1 MKEFDN
7 CDLTEGFV
15 LSQGASLRYLKYLVE
30 QEFEQ
35 AIQKGAYG
43 IDSES
48 AGAFFEVVVVMAQ
61 IIVDK
66 DWEWIKFSESPMSAS
81 GIMIK
86 EMIEKEE

>member
-1 MKEFDN
+1 MIDFSSY
-7 CDLTEGFV
+7 DLAEGFV

-35 AIQKGAYG
+35 AIGELG

-48 AGAFFEVVVVMAQ
+48 AGAFFEDVVVMGQ
-61 IIVDK
+61 TIVDK
-66 DWEWIKFSESPMSAS
+66 DWEWVKFSECAPSAS

-86 EMIEKEE
+86 EMKEE

>member
-1 MKEFDN
+1 MIDFSSY
-7 CDLTEGFV
+7 DLTEGFV

-48 AGAFFEVVVVMAQ
+48 AGAFFEDVVVMAQ
-61 IIVDK
+61 TIVDK

-81 GIMIK
+81 GVMIK
-86 EMIEKEE
+86 EMKEE

>member
-1 MKEFDN
+1 MIDFSSY
-7 CDLTEGFV
+7 DLAEGFV

-48 AGAFFEVVVVMAQ
+48 AGKFFEDVAVMGQ
-61 IIVDK
+61 TIVDK
-66 DWEWIKFSESPMSAS
+66 DWEWVKFSESPMSAS

-86 EMIEKEE
+86 EMKEE

>member
-1 MKEFDN
+1 MIDFDSY
-7 CDLTEGFV
+7 DLAEGFV

-48 AGAFFEVVVVMAQ
+48 AGKFFEDVVVMAQ

-86 EMIEKEE
+86 EMKEE

>member
-1 MKEFDN
+1 MVDFSIYDIE
-7 CDLTEGFV
+7 EGFV

-48 AGAFFEVVVVMAQ
+48 AGAFFEDAVAMAQ
-61 IIVDK
+61 LILDK
-66 DWEWIKFSESPMSAS
+66 DWEWVEFSECQMSAS

-86 EMIEKEE
+86 QMIEKE

>member
-1 MKEFDN
+1 MIDFESY
-7 CDLTEGFV
+7 DLAEGFV

-48 AGAFFEVVVVMAQ
+48 AGAFMEDVVVMGQ
-61 IIVDK
+61 TIVDK
-66 DWEWIKFSESPMSAS
+66 DWDWVKFSESPMSAS

-86 EMIEKEE
+86 EMKEE

>member
-1 MKEFDN
+1 MIDFSSY
-7 CDLTEGFV
+7 DLAEGFV

-48 AGAFFEVVVVMAQ
+48 AGKFFEDVVVMGQ

-66 DWEWIKFSESPMSAS
+66 DWEWVKFSESPMSAS
-81 GIMIK
+81 GVMIK
-86 EMIEKEE
+86 EMKEE

>member
-1 MKEFDN
+1 MIDFESY
-7 CDLTEGFV
+7 DLAEGFV

-48 AGAFFEVVVVMAQ
+48 AGAFFEDVVVMAQ

-66 DWEWIKFSESPMSAS
+66 DWDWVMFSECPMSAS

-86 EMIEKEE
+86 EMKEE

>member
-1 MKEFDN
+1 MIDFDSY
-7 CDLTEGFV
+7 DLAEGFV

-35 AIQKGAYG
+35 ALQKGAYG

-48 AGAFFEVVVVMAQ
+48 AGKFFEDVVVMGQ
-61 IIVDK
+61 TIVDK
-66 DWEWIKFSESPMSAS
+66 DWEWIKFSECPMSAS

-86 EMIEKEE
+86 EMKEE

>member
-1 MKEFDN
+1 MIDFSSY
-7 CDLTEGFV
+7 DLAEGFV

-48 AGAFFEVVVVMAQ
+48 AGAFFEDVVVMGQ
-61 IIVDK
+61 TIVDK
-66 DWEWIKFSESPMSAS
+66 DWEWVKFSESPMSAS

-86 EMIEKEE
+86 EMKEE

>member
-1 MKEFDN
+1 MIDFDSY
-7 CDLTEGFV
+7 DLAEGFV

-43 IDSES
+43 IDSEGT
-48 AGAFFEVVVVMAQ
+48 GAFFEDVVVMAQ
-61 IIVDK
+61 TIVDK

-86 EMIEKEE
+86 EMKEE

>member
-1 MKEFDN
+1 MDSINYEGL
-7 CDLTEGFV
+7 DLAEEFV
-15 LSQGASLRYLKYLVE
+15 LSQSASLRYLKYLVE

-48 AGAFFEVVVVMAQ
+48 AGKFFEDVVVMAQ
-61 IIVDK
+61 MIVDK
-66 DWEWIKFSESPMSAS
+66 DWEWIKFSESPMSTS

-86 EMIEKEE
+86 EMKEE

>member
-1 MKEFDN
+1 MIDFSSY
-7 CDLTEGFV
+7 DLAEGFV

-48 AGAFFEVVVVMAQ
+48 AGKFFEDVVVMAQ
-61 IIVDK
+61 TIVDK
-66 DWEWIKFSESPMSAS
+66 DWEWIMFSESPMSAS
-81 GIMIK
+81 GITIK
-86 EMIEKEE
+86 EMKEE

>member
-1 MKEFDN
+1 MI
-7 CDLTEGFV
+7 DLSSYDIEEGFV

-35 AIQKGAYG
+35 AIQQGALG

-48 AGAFFEVVVVMAQ
+48 AGAFFEDVVVMAQ
-61 IIVDK
+61 MIVDK
-66 DWEWIKFSESPMSAS
+66 DWEWVKFSECPMSAS

-86 EMIEKEE
+86 QMVEKE

>member
-1 MKEFDN
+1 MIDFESY
-7 CDLTEGFV
+7 DLAEGFV

-48 AGAFFEVVVVMAQ
+48 AGKFFEDVVVMAQ
-61 IIVDK
+61 TIVDK
-66 DWEWIKFSESPMSAS
+66 DWEWVKFSESPMSAS

-86 EMIEKEE
+86 EMKEE

>member
-1 MKEFDN
+1 MIDFSSY
-7 CDLTEGFV
+7 DLAEGFV

-48 AGAFFEVVVVMAQ
+48 AGKFFEDVVVMAQ
-61 IIVDK
+61 TIVDK

-86 EMIEKEE
+86 EMKEE

>member
-1 MKEFDN
+1 MIDFSSYN
-7 CDLTEGFV
+7 LAEGFV

-48 AGAFFEVVVVMAQ
+48 AGKFFEDVVVMGQ

-66 DWEWIKFSESPMSAS
+66 DWEWVKFSECAPSAS

-86 EMIEKEE
+86 EMKEE